1 MLLDTTVNKCD
12 GMDAENV
19 LEQRSKIYFPLC
31 IHMWIYP
38 KCGLRNLH
46 FIFQVTVPLVAE
58 QKWSTHP
65 QVEN

>member
-1 MLLDTTVNKCD
+1 MQ
-12 GMDAENV
+12 ENV

-65 QVEN
+65 KVEN